1 MKRILVLVVAITL
14 SLGFHTSYSADC
26 NFDGDSSQAI
36 QNLVDGCM
44 DGTMVIDDQ
53 NKDLNSWSWT
63 NELINSLIQWLWV
76 ILAIWA
82 IAMLVYSWFL
92 MTISAGDDEK
102 VKKWKELFK
111 WTIIWFIALVSA
123 WWLVSLLISFI
134 FDFAGI

>member
-1 MKRILVLVVAITL
+1 
-14 SLGFHTSYSADC
+14 
-26 NFDGDSSQAI
+26 
-36 QNLVDGCM
+36 M